1 MSINNPITRPTQLCR
16 PLICRPLGERY
27 KKDLESMWWST
38 NSTRTPANKHEAA
51 EMNKMFA
58 LRDKILAFGGHE
70 VCMPLVEDDYF
81 AIMKRGQFFY
91 GDHAHLKKG
100 LPSHC
105 HCNAAQFWAANKG
118 RCQICTGYALSE
130 DGIWRQ
136 HSWVVQPLTRSWRI
150 WETTVKRVAY
160 FGVIFDDAECE
171 RFYAS
176 NG

>member
-1 MSINNPITRPTQLCR
+1 MSIVNPIVRPSQMRR
-16 PLICRPLGERY
+16 PIVCQTLKEDH
-27 KKDLESMWWST
+27 KKWLENQWWST
-38 NSTRTPANKHEAA
+38 NSTQTPANKQEAVK
-51 EMNKMFA
+51 MNKMFA
-58 LRDKILAFGGHE
+58 LRDKLLAFGGNE
-70 VCMPLVEDDYF
+70 VCMPLVEEDYF

-91 GDHAHLKKG
+91 GNHARLKEG
-100 LPSHC
+100 MPSQC
-105 HCNAAQFWAANKG
+105 HYNSALLWAANKG

-160 FGVIFDDAECE
+160 FGVVFDDAECE

>member
-1 MSINNPITRPTQLCR
+1 MSINNPITRPSQLCR

-81 AIMKRGQFFY
+81 AVSI
-91 GDHAHLKKG
+91 HLHI
-100 LPSHC
+100 L
-105 HCNAAQFWAANKG
+105 NAQELDSMN
-118 RCQICTGYALSE
+118 
-130 DGIWRQ
+130 
-136 HSWVVQPLTRSWRI
+136 
-150 WETTVKRVAY
+150 
-160 FGVIFDDAECE
+160 
-171 RFYAS
+171 
-176 NG
+176 

>member
-1 MSINNPITRPTQLCR
+1 MVEYKLHPYTR
-16 PLICRPLGERY
+16 
-27 KKDLESMWWST
+27 
-38 NSTRTPANKHEAA
+38 NKHEAA

-70 VCMPLVEDDYF
+70 VCMPLIEDDYF
-81 AIMKRGQFFY
+81 AIMKHGQFFY

-136 HSWVVQPLTRSWRI
+136 HSWLVQPLTRSWRI

>member
-1 MSINNPITRPTQLCR
+1 MITRIYIHAGTFHADDVMSVSIVRL
-16 PLICRPLGERY
+16 L
-27 KKDLESMWWST
+27 
-38 NSTRTPANKHEAA
+38 NPAVQYD
-51 EMNKMFA
+51 
-58 LRDKILAFGGHE
+58 RI
-70 VCMPLVEDDYF
+70 EDDYF
-81 AIMKRGQFFY
+81 AIMNHGQFFY

-100 LPSHC
+100 LPNHC

-150 WETTVKRVAY
+150 WETTVKRIAY

-171 RFYAS
+171 RFCEL